1 MRRILLLLAF
11 SAPALCG
18 AQTASERLDRLAAE
32 QTERILD
39 LFPVSE
45 IFGRGA
51 GPRQDRVELSFS
63 DEHLE
68 RQRAFQRWVLKELE
82 GIPRSELAPSE
93 KLTHELMAW
102 RAGTSL
108 DRLSTP
114 LHQHTAFIH
123 LNGGL
128 AFGLVQ
134 VVNRQPMRNEAD
146 YRAWFRR
153 LQRYVPFIDD
163 VGRVMREGAAA
174 GITTPRVVAERTVS
188 QLDALAPEDMTKS
201 PLWKPMTGFPASIE
215 TAMRASLEAEY
226 RKLLVAEVFPAIR
239 RLTAYARTEY
249 IPKARTT
256 DGLGTLPGGDRMY
269 RLAARHETTTD
280 LTPDQIHELGIKEVK
295 RIQAHYLA
303 AAEKVG
309 LKGTISDVGR
319 ALRDDPQLYPF
330 TTGAQVIEHL
340 YRIHAR
346 IVPQLPRL
354 FGRMPKAAFEI
365 RLTDPALAATTP
377 AQYYAPSDDGR
388 PGIFYMPVPNPRRAS
403 TVSLAALLAHEGMPG
418 HHFEI
423 GFKLE
428 NKLPEFRRRL
438 TMNAYGE
445 GWGLYAES
453 LGHEL
458 GLYDNPMDLLG
469 RYSMELFRAGRLV
482 VDTGL
487 HAKGWPRDKAIRY
500 LVDECGSTQGGATV
514 EVLRYMAWPG
524 QALAYKIGELAIL
537 DLRAK
542 AQGRLGARF
551 DIRAFHDV
559 VLAEGNLP
567 LSLLEQHVESWIQG
581 QLAIE
586 GRWQKEFLIDRG
598 IRSQD
603 PRWELALHFGPGG
616 RFSFL
621 SRSAAEVRLTDGNA
635 KPMVSEVA
643 ISGRWSVNGQGQ
655 VVIEFDRAPAGHEMS
670 TLQSNLNYDPKLG
683 TATVS
688 ADVDG
693 TLMRL
698 SGLERE
704 RQLYFRKATK

>member
-1 MRRILLLLAF
+1 MRIILLLLAF
-11 SAPALCG
+11 SGPVVCG
-18 AQTASERLDRLAAE
+18 AQSASERLERLAAE

-51 GPRQDRVELSFS
+51 GPRQDRVELSSS
-63 DEHLE
+63 DEHRE
-68 RQRAFQRWVLKELE
+68 RQRAFQRWVLKELDS
-82 GIPRSELAPSE
+82 IPRSELAPSE
-93 KLTHELMAW
+93 MLTHELMAW

-108 DRLSTP
+108 DWLSTP
-114 LHQHTAFIH
+114 LYQHTAFIH

-146 YRAWFRR
+146 YRAWSRR

-174 GITTPRVVAERTVS
+174 GITTPRVIAERTLT

-201 PLWKPMTGFPASIE
+201 PLWKPMTSFPA
-215 TAMRASLEAEY
+215 TMDAATRAGLEAEY
-226 RKLLVAEVFPAIR
+226 RKILGDEVFPAIR
-239 RLTAYARTEY
+239 RLSAYARNEY
-249 IPKARTT
+249 VPKARTT
-256 DGLGTLPGGDRMY
+256 DGFGALPGGERMY
-269 RLAARHETTTD
+269 RFAARYETTTD
-280 LTPDQIHELGIKEVK
+280 LTPDEIHELGLKEVK
-295 RIQAHYLA
+295 RIQASYLA
-303 AAEKVG
+303 AARKAG
-309 LKGTISDVGR
+309 LKGTLIDIGR
-319 ALRDDPQLYPF
+319 ALRDDPKLHPF
-330 TTGAQVIEHL
+330 TTGEQVIDHL

-346 IVPQLPRL
+346 IVPQLPKL

-377 AQYYAPSDDGR
+377 PQYYPPSDDGR
-388 PGIFYMPVPNPRRAS
+388 PGIFYMPVPHPRRVS

-458 GLYDNPMDLLG
+458 GLYDDPMDLLG

-487 HAKGWPRDKAIRY
+487 HAKSWPRDKAIRY
-500 LVDECGSTQGGATV
+500 LVDECGSAEGGATL

-524 QALAYKIGELAIL
+524 QALAYKIGELTIL

-542 AQGRLGARF
+542 AQERLGARF
-551 DIRAFHDV
+551 DIRAFHEV

-567 LSLLEQHVESWIQG
+567 LSMLRQRVEGWVDG
-581 QLAIE
+581 QLA
-586 GRWQKEFLIDRG
+586 K
-598 IRSQD
+598 
-603 PRWELALHFGPGG
+603 
-616 RFSFL
+616 
-621 SRSAAEVRLTDGNA
+621 
-635 KPMVSEVA
+635 
-643 ISGRWSVNGQGQ
+643 
-655 VVIEFDRAPAGHEMS
+655 
-670 TLQSNLNYDPKLG
+670 
-683 TATVS
+683 
-688 ADVDG
+688 
-693 TLMRL
+693 
-698 SGLERE
+698 
-704 RQLYFRKATK
+704 

>member
-1 MRRILLLLAF
+1 MRGGNLKGILLLLAF
-11 SAPALCG
+11 IAPSLCG
-18 AQTASERLDRLAAE
+18 AQTAAERLERLAAE

-63 DEHLE
+63 DEHRE

-82 GIPRSELAPSE
+82 SIPQSELLPSE

-108 DRLSTP
+108 EWLSTP
-114 LHQHTAFIH
+114 FYQHTAFIH

-174 GITTPRVVAERTVS
+174 GITTPRVIAERTLS
-188 QLDALAPEDMTKS
+188 QLEALAPEDMTKS
-201 PLWKPMTGFPASIE
+201 PLWKPMTSFPASIDAA
-215 TAMRASLEAEY
+215 TRASLEAAY
-226 RKLLVAEVFPAIR
+226 RKILVDEMFPAIR
-239 RLTAYARTEY
+239 RLWAYARNEY
-249 IPKARTT
+249 IPKARST
-256 DGLGTLPGGDRMY
+256 DGFGALPGGDRMY
-269 RLAARHETTTD
+269 RFAARYETTTD
-280 LTPDQIHELGIKEVK
+280 LTPDEIHELGLKEVK
-295 RIQAHYLA
+295 RIQASYLA
-303 AAEKVG
+303 AAEKAG
-309 LKGTISDVGR
+309 LKGTIGDIRR
-319 ALRDDPQLYPF
+319 ALRDDPKLYPF
-330 TTGAQVIEHL
+330 TTGEQVIEHL

-346 IVPQLPRL
+346 IVPQLPKL

-377 AQYYAPSDDGR
+377 AQYYSPTDDGR
-388 PGIFYMPVPNPRRAS
+388 PGIFYMPVPNPRRVS

-423 GFKLE
+423 GIKLE
-428 NKLPEFRRRL
+428 NKVPEFRRRL
-438 TMNAYGE
+438 GVNAYSE

-458 GLYDNPMDLLG
+458 SLYDNPIDLLG

-487 HAKGWPRDKAIRY
+487 HAKGWPREKAIRY
-500 LVDECGSTQGGATV
+500 LVDECGSTEGGATV
-514 EVLRYMAWPG
+514 EILRYMVWPG
-524 QALAYKIGELAIL
+524 QALSYKVGELTIL

-542 AQGRLGARF
+542 AQKRLGARF
-551 DIRAFHDV
+551 DIRAFHDA

-567 LSLLEQHVESWIQG
+567 LLMLRQRVESWIDAQ
-581 QLAIE
+581 
-586 GRWQKEFLIDRG
+586 
-598 IRSQD
+598 
-603 PRWELALHFGPGG
+603 
-616 RFSFL
+616 
-621 SRSAAEVRLTDGNA
+621 VA
-635 KPMVSEVA
+635 K
-643 ISGRWSVNGQGQ
+643 
-655 VVIEFDRAPAGHEMS
+655 
-670 TLQSNLNYDPKLG
+670 
-683 TATVS
+683 
-688 ADVDG
+688 
-693 TLMRL
+693 
-698 SGLERE
+698 
-704 RQLYFRKATK
+704 